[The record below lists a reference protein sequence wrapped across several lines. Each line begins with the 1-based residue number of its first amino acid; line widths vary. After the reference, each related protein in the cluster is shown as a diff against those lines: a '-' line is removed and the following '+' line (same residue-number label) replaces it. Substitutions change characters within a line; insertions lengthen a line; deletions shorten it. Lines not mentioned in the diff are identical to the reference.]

1 MCAKCAHRIG
11 NPQKPQKCSQVHT
24 KIAPDQFAQYVARA
38 TKFPTGLWR
47 ERSVSEREIFYAV
60 FACQRTLEH
69 YRNIP
74 ELSSLAM
81 TDPTATRRRGGTME
95 VAPQRTITKSRRS
108 GYDPRSVVR
117 SKPPLATAL
126 RPNADAEHNNYQ
138 SPNLSFRLADVRRGF
153 IFGQTNPRAITG
165 FRNIRLWRSRRS
177 ACRPL
182 WTAGTCPTAREEPQ

>member
-74 ELSSLAM
+74 ELSSLTM

-126 RPNADAEHNNYQ
+126 RPISVIPAY
-138 SPNLSFRLADVRRGF
+138 PNGFQKQKQVTQCFSRRRSLSF
-153 IFGQTNPRAITG
+153 
-165 FRNIRLWRSRRS
+165 
-177 ACRPL
+177 
-182 WTAGTCPTAREEPQ
+182 

>member
-1 MCAKCAHRIG
+1 MCAKCARRIG

-108 GYDPRSVVR
+108 GYDPKADIGTKRIS
-117 SKPPLATAL
+117 L
-126 RPNADAEHNNYQ
+126 RKLHE
-138 SPNLSFRLADVRRGF
+138 LSMRECTHLHTCFVMQGKAVDNIGASLIIPDNFYVAS
-153 IFGQTNPRAITG
+153 IT
-165 FRNIRLWRSRRS
+165 
-177 ACRPL
+177 P
-182 WTAGTCPTAREEPQ
+182 

>member
-1 MCAKCAHRIG
+1 MCAKCARRIG

-108 GYDPRSVVR
+108 GYDPEQAGKLSSSLCLFPIQLQSYRQECS
-117 SKPPLATAL
+117 TAFA
-126 RPNADAEHNNYQ
+126 NQNYPAKASAAWVQ
-138 SPNLSFRLADVRRGF
+138 KCNSP
-153 IFGQTNPRAITG
+153 
-165 FRNIRLWRSRRS
+165 
-177 ACRPL
+177 
-182 WTAGTCPTAREEPQ
+182 

>member
-1 MCAKCAHRIG
+1 MCAKCARRIG

-47 ERSVSEREIFYAV
+47 ERSVSEREIFYAL

-108 GYDPRSVVR
+108 GYDPNCCRAC
-117 SKPPLATAL
+117 LALAHLVDSELGLKQGNAAL
-126 RPNADAEHNNYQ
+126 LKKN
-138 SPNLSFRLADVRRGF
+138 
-153 IFGQTNPRAITG
+153 
-165 FRNIRLWRSRRS
+165 
-177 ACRPL
+177 
-182 WTAGTCPTAREEPQ
+182 

>member
-1 MCAKCAHRIG
+1 MCAKCARRIG

-126 RPNADAEHNNYQ
+126 RPVAAVVSATWLTQKRTLHQ
-138 SPNLSFRLADVRRGF
+138 TRGD
-153 IFGQTNPRAITG
+153 G
-165 FRNIRLWRSRRS
+165 
-177 ACRPL
+177 
-182 WTAGTCPTAREEPQ
+182 